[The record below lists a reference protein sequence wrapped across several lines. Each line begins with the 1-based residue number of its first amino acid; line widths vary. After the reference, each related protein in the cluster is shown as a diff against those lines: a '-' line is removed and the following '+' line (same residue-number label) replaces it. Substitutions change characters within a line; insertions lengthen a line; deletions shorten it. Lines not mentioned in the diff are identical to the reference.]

1 LTPENGR
8 PDLAGASDRILAEEK
23 FRLAVEACPNGMVMT
38 DRDGTMVMVN
48 TEIEQ
53 QFGYLRDELI
63 GRTVEMLVPVR
74 LRDQYAMQRQAFNRN
89 PQTRRIGAGPAL
101 FGLRK
106 DGSEFPVEVGL
117 TPIRISNGLLV
128 LGVIVDVSE
137 RKHVERL
144 KDEFVATVSHE
155 LRTPMTSISGS
166 LGLLMGQWA
175 GKLPEPATR
184 LLAIAHKNSQRL
196 VRLIDDILDIEKLEA
211 DRVVFQLSRVDIR
224 PLLEQVIESNRGFA
238 ESYGV
243 HVRLDDASADGD
255 VNVDPDRLAQVIT
268 NLLSNAIK
276 FSPSGDE
283 VLVAVEDRGPIL
295 RISVRDHG
303 SGVPADFKSH
313 MFEKFA
319 QADAT
324 SSREKGGTGLG
335 LSIVKQIVER
345 LHGHVGFD
353 DAPGGGTI
361 FTVDLPVWDAAGGW
375 VIDIDAP
382 VGATRILL
390 CEDDPDTAMTVREWL
405 RGAKFATDFAYT
417 AETAIER
424 ANGTG
429 YAAILVDLKLPD
441 SDGIGLIFRLRNQP
455 RYQDTPIFVVS
466 VDPDSGR
473 DDARSSDLNVLGWFK
488 KPVDFD
494 QLAEALTASIATNRR
509 PHILHVDDD
518 HDVLAVTAHALKI
531 IGDVVSVDSI
541 EAARAALAADSF
553 DLAVLDIS
561 LGAGSGLEL
570 LPDLRDG
577 KGKAIPVIVFSALD
591 AGVACDEQ
599 VQVSLSKSRTSI
611 ESLVATVRDRLARPP
626 GAVFREVA

>member
-1 LTPENGR
+1 M
-8 PDLAGASDRILAEEK
+8 AGASDRILAEEK

-63 GRTVEMLVPVR
+63 GRTVDMLVPVR
-74 LRDQYAMQRQAFNRN
+74 LRDQYFLQRQAFNRN
-89 PQTRRIGAGPAL
+89 PQTRRIGSGPAL

-117 TPIRISNGLLV
+117 TPIRVSTGLLV

-224 PLLEQVIESNRGFA
+224 PLLDQVIESNRGFA
-238 ESYGV
+238 ENYGV
-243 HVRLDDASADGD
+243 HVRLDGASADGE
-255 VNVDPDRLAQVIT
+255 VNADPDRLAQVIT

-283 VLVAVEDRGPIL
+283 VLVAMANLGHVV

-303 SGVPADFKSH
+303 PGVPEDFKSH

-324 SSREKGGTGLG
+324 SAREKGGTGLG
-335 LSIVKQIVER
+335 LSIAKQIVER
-345 LHGHVGFD
+345 LHGHIGFD

-361 FTVDLPVWDAAGGW
+361 FTVDLPVWDAASGW

-390 CEDDPDTAMTVREWL
+390 CEDDLDTAMTVR
-405 RGAKFATDFAYT
+405 
-417 AETAIER
+417 
-424 ANGTG
+424 NG
-429 YAAILVDLKLPD
+429 YAVRNLPPT
-441 SDGIGLIFRLRNQP
+441 S
-455 RYQDTPIFVVS
+455 PI
-466 VDPDSGR
+466 PPKP
-473 DDARSSDLNVLGWFK
+473 RSSAPTVPAMRPFW
-488 KPVDFD
+488 
-494 QLAEALTASIATNRR
+494 SI
-509 PHILHVDDD
+509 
-518 HDVLAVTAHALKI
+518 
-531 IGDVVSVDSI
+531 
-541 EAARAALAADSF
+541 
-553 DLAVLDIS
+553 
-561 LGAGSGLEL
+561 
-570 LPDLRDG
+570 
-577 KGKAIPVIVFSALD
+577 
-591 AGVACDEQ
+591 
-599 VQVSLSKSRTSI
+599 
-611 ESLVATVRDRLARPP
+611 
-626 GAVFREVA
+626 